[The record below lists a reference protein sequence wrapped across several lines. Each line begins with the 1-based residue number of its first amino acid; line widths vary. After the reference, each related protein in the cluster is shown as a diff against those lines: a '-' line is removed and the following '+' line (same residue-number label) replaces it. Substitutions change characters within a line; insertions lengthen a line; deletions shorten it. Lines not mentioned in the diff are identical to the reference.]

1 VIRIDSITF
10 AQGANMMAPGLLSA
24 GGDLPAGLPANS
36 IVAIHAEGKES
47 AAGIGKLT
55 ASSEE
60 IRKAGKGVA
69 VEVMCYLG
77 WVFRSSLMSKCKT
90 KRAS

>member
-1 VIRIDSITF
+1 VIRIDGITF

-77 WVFRSSLMSKCKT
+77 
-90 KRAS
+90 